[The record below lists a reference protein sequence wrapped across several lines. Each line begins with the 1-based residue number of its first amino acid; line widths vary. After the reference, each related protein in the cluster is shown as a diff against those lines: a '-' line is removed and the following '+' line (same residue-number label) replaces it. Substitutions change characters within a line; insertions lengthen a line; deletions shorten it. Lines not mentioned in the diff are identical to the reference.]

1 MSRNHLSREG
11 ATEQP
16 FKIPFTRKR
25 TIMSNNKLKITS
37 AVFATA
43 ALLRVSVVH
52 AQGIPH
58 ELEDLKARV
67 ASLEA
72 TVSALEAQVATIQSN
87 HSLLLGPFVNVDPN
101 PEAGVIGPNIVFSG
115 ANIHIVSGTGATN
128 DNGNPTG
135 LGNLIIGY
143 DEDPTVL
150 AALPLSP
157 GDRGGS
163 HNLVIGRA
171 NRFTLAAFGG
181 LVAGEVNTISN
192 SEASVTGGRGN
203 TASGS
208 FASVSGG
215 LLNSASGFEASVSG
229 GARNFASGGQTSVTG
244 GLSNTATASQA
255 SVSGGLGN
263 TASGFQAS
271 VSGGSSNTASGDE
284 ASSVSG
290 GRLNIA
296 GGLADSSVSGGLQNT
311 ATGLE
316 ASVIGGTGNTAGGQG
331 TVVIG
336 GQGTTDNNSNS
347 IAP

>member
-1 MSRNHLSREG
+1 
-11 ATEQP
+11 
-16 FKIPFTRKR
+16 
-25 TIMSNNKLKITS
+25 MSNNKPKITL
-37 AVFATA
+37 AVLATA
-43 ALLRVSVVH
+43 ALLRLPVVH

-58 ELEDLKARV
+58 ELADLKARV

-72 TVSALEAQVATIQSN
+72 TVSALQAQVAAIQSN

-101 PEAGVIGPNIVFSG
+101 PEVGVIGPHIIFSG
-115 ANIHIVSGTGATN
+115 ANIHIVSGSGATN
-128 DNGNPTG
+128 DHGNPTG

-143 DEDPTVL
+143 DEDPSVIP
-150 AALPLSP
+150 ALPLSP

-171 NRFTLAAFGG
+171 NRFTRAAFGG

-192 SEASVTGGRGN
+192 SEASVTGGFGN

-215 LLNSASGFEASVSG
+215 LLNTASGFEAGVSG
-229 GARNFASGGQTSVTG
+229 GLRNIASGG
-244 GLSNTATASQA
+244 QA

-271 VSGGSSNTASGDE
+271 VSGGSSNTANGDE

-311 ATGLE
+311 ATGSE

-336 GQGTTDNNSNS
+336 GQSSTDNNSNS
-347 IAP
+347 IAPQPPFP